1 MKILV
6 VCPDFHPAV
15 GGYAHAGT
23 TFVRAL
29 GRSGRADVTVVTWVP
44 LRGAAELACPGV
56 TVRRFRRLPEF
67 RYSILLDQ
75 FLLGLHLRR
84 FIRRGGFDFVLFE
97 TFENPIAQALALRR
111 SRDLRRVAVRIH
123 GCTETEILQN
133 DRRWLGGLYRRLQ
146 RRVARRV
153 PNIFSTTLFYR
164 EWFKR
169 HVLGGDVVASFK
181 NYCIVPNTVDAAAP
195 GGAHAPSR
203 GAAPAASAGPAPA
216 IDFLC
221 LGRLNEVGYNQ
232 KNFELVAQALAI
244 LKRTRADL
252 YPRIRVRLVGGG
264 ERKADLQA
272 VLGQLGVAT
281 RCELVDS
288 LPNAQVHTLQAAAG
302 ACILV
307 SRYEGMSMFALE
319 ALANGAPLILSRGT
333 GVSELVRD
341 GMNGYLVDGDD
352 PFDLASA
359 MARIAA
365 ADLGPLRAA
374 SRRRF
379 EMEYDPARVAETFWT
394 CVGLCL
400 ASRK

>member
-1 MKILV
+1 LKILV

-29 GRSGRADVTVVTWVP
+29 GRSGRADVTVVTWAP
-44 LRGAAELACPGV
+44 LRGAAELASAGV
-56 TVRRFRRLPEF
+56 TVQRFRRLPEF

-75 FLLGLHLRR
+75 VRLGLHLRR
-84 FIRRGGFDFVLFE
+84 LLRRGGFDFALFE

-111 SRDLRRVAVRIH
+111 CRDLRRIGVRIH
-123 GCTETEILQN
+123 GCTETEILQG
-133 DRRWLGGLYRRLQ
+133 DRRWLGALYRALQ
-146 RRVARRV
+146 RKVARRV
-153 PNIFSTTLFYR
+153 PNIFSTTVFYK
-164 EWFKR
+164 EWFKAR
-169 HVLGGDVVASFK
+169 VLGADATATFK
-181 NYCIVPNTVDAAAP
+181 NYCVVPNCVDAAPPRPASGPP
-195 GGAHAPSR
+195 GAL
-203 GAAPAASAGPAPA
+203 
-216 IDFLC
+216 DFLC

-281 RCELVDS
+281 RCELVDG
-288 LPNAQVHTLQAAAG
+288 LPNAQIHDLQAAAS

-319 ALANGAPLILSRGT
+319 ALANGAPLILSRNT

-341 GMNGYLVDGDD
+341 GENGFLVDGDD

-359 MARIAA
+359 MERIAA
-365 ADLGPLRAA
+365 ADLAALRAA

-379 EMEYDPARVAETFWT
+379 EMEYDPARVAERFWT
-394 CVGLCL
+394 CVDLCL